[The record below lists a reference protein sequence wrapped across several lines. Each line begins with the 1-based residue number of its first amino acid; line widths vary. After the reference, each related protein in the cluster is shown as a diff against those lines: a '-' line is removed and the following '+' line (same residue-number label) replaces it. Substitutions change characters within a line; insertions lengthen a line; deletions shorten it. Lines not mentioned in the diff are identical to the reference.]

1 MNRRRTILPILMKKD
16 NKLYILAL
24 LLMTCLCG
32 CAVQKNE
39 TKSNAFLYRPFE
51 YSPAYI
57 VKLPPGCKIEYV
69 IYQGERTYGYAFSYH
84 DATFYI
90 SDGNTYFDK
99 SYNVHLRD
107 SLYNSLLEMQKIYK
121 SGKNINIP
129 IKGTIYLGGG
139 AGSFWR
145 DCLYYN
151 LENSNHLFGVS
162 NIGFEHLYVVYANAS
177 ERDTAV
183 LNECISSAIRVE
195 KPVKRHRANKI
206 IKYSF
211 NGKKAQ

>member
-90 SDGNTYFDK
+90 SDGNTYYDK

-107 SLYNSLLEMQKIYK
+107 SLYNSLLEM
-121 SGKNINIP
+121 
-129 IKGTIYLGGG
+129 LGGG